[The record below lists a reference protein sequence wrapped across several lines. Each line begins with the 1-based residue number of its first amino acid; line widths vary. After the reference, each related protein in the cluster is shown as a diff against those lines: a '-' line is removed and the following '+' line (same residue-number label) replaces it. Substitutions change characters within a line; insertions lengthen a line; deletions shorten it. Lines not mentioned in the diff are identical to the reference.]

1 MNTPNTRIRRSGIRP
16 ERPKMAPLR
25 KGVQKVT
32 PLLAPSDPGGTQ
44 NRPLRFWRYPKST
57 PQILEVPKIDPSDPE
72 IGPDD
77 PEMTPK

>member
-1 MNTPNTRIRRSGIRP
+1 MNTPNTQIRRSGIRP

-32 PLLAPSDPGGTQ
+32 P
-44 NRPLRFWRYPKST
+44 FWH

-77 PEMTPK
+77 PKMTPKTPQNGPEPQITGYP